1 MLQSEIKSDFPTL
14 NQKINGNDLVYLD
27 NAATTQKPNSVIN
40 SVNEYYKKTNSNIHR
55 GVHTLSQEA
64 TEKYENA
71 RMKIA
76 KFINSTTEK
85 EIIFVRGATEAI
97 NLVANSYVRP
107 LLQPNDQ
114 IIITEMEHHANIV
127 PWQIVCKEKEAELK
141 ILPMNSKGELIV
153 DELEKIITNKTKFM
167 AINHVSNSLG
177 TINDV
182 RKIVE
187 IAHKHNIRILIDGA
201 QAVQHIPIDVKEIDA
216 DFYCFSGHKIYAPT
230 GIGVLYGKK
239 KLLDEM
245 PPYQGGGDMIKSVT
259 FEKTIYNDVPN
270 KFEAGTPN
278 ISGAI
283 GLGTAIDYI
292 QDIGIETIAKH
303 ESDLLNYATEKIKE
317 IKGVRIIG
325 NAKDKASVLSF
336 TMENIH
342 PHDIGTI
349 MDSHGVAI
357 RAGNHCTQP
366 VMDFYSIPA
375 TARASF
381 AIYNDKT
388 DVDKLIS
395 SVKKTMEVFART
407 ILMNCI
413 RKLF

>member
-27 NAATTQKPNSVIN
+27 NAATTQKPKSVIN

-71 RMKIA
+71 RIKIA
-76 KFINSTTEK
+76 KFINSTNEK

-97 NLVANSYVRP
+97 NLVANSYARP

-127 PWQIVCKEKEAELK
+127 PWQIVCKEKKAELK
-141 ILPMNSKGELIV
+141 ILPMNIKGELII
-153 DELEKIITNKTKFM
+153 DELEKMITKKTKFM

-187 IAHKHNIRILIDGA
+187 IAHNHNIRILIDGA

-259 FEKTIYNDVPN
+259 FEKTIYNEVPN

-292 QDIGIETIAKH
+292 QDIGIDNIAKH
-303 ESDLLNYATEKIKE
+303 ESELLNYATEKIKE
-317 IKGVRIIG
+317 IKGVKIIG

-375 TARASF
+375 TARVSF

-395 SVKKTMEVFART
+395 SVKKTMEVFT
-407 ILMNCI
+407 
-413 RKLF
+413 

>member
-27 NAATTQKPNSVIN
+27 NAATTQKPKSVIN

-201 QAVQHIPIDVKEIDA
+201 QAVQHIPIDVKEINA

-230 GIGVLYGKK
+230 GIGILYGKK

-292 QDIGIETIAKH
+292 QDIGIDNIAKH
-303 ESDLLNYATEKIKE
+303 ESDLLNYTTEKIKE
-317 IKGVRIIG
+317 IKGVKIIG

-395 SVKKTMEVFART
+395 SVKKTMEVFA
-407 ILMNCI
+407 
-413 RKLF
+413 

>member
-27 NAATTQKPNSVIN
+27 NAATTQKPKSVIN

-201 QAVQHIPIDVKEIDA
+201 QAVQHIPIDVKEINA

-230 GIGVLYGKK
+230 GIGILYGKK

-292 QDIGIETIAKH
+292 QDIGIDNIAKH

-317 IKGVRIIG
+317 IKGVKIIG

-375 TARASF
+375 TARSSF

-395 SVKKTMEVFART
+395 SVKKTMEVFA
-407 ILMNCI
+407 
-413 RKLF
+413 

>member
-1 MLQSEIKSDFPTL
+1 MLGSDIKSDFPTL
-14 NQKINGNDLVYLD
+14 GQKINGNDLVYLD
-27 NAATTQKPNSVIN
+27 NAATTQKPISVIEA
-40 SVNEYYKKTNSNIHR
+40 VNNYYKKTNSNIHR
-55 GVHTLSQEA
+55 GVHTLSQKA
-64 TEKYENA
+64 TEEYENA
-71 RMKIA
+71 RMKISR
-76 KFINSTTEK
+76 FINSASEK

-97 NLVANSYVRP
+97 NLVANSYVKP
-107 LLQPNDQ
+107 LLNQNEQ
-114 IIITEMEHHANIV
+114 IIITQMEHHANIV
-127 PWQIVCKEKEAELK
+127 PWQLICNEKGAELK
-141 ILPMNSKGELIV
+141 ILPMNKNGELILS
-153 DELEKIITNKTKFM
+153 ELEKLINKKTKFM

-177 TINDV
+177 TVNNV
-182 RKIVE
+182 EKIVK
-187 IAHKHNIRILIDGA
+187 IAHNHGIKILIDGA
-201 QAVQHIPIDVKEIDA
+201 QAVQHIPINMEKIDA

-239 KLLDEM
+239 NLLDKM
-245 PPYQGGGDMIKSVT
+245 PPYQGGGEMIKSVT

-283 GLGTAIDYI
+283 GLGIAIDYI
-292 QDIGIETIAKH
+292 LEIGIENVAKH
-303 ESDLLNYATEKIKE
+303 EADLLDYASQKIRE
-317 IKGVRIIG
+317 VEGVEIIG

-336 TMENIH
+336 IMKNVH

-381 AIYNDKT
+381 AIYNDKK

-395 SVKKTMEVFART
+395 SVRKTMEVFG
-407 ILMNCI
+407 
-413 RKLF
+413 

>member
-317 IKGVRIIG
+317 IKGVKIIG

-395 SVKKTMEVFART
+395 SVKKTMEVFA
-407 ILMNCI
+407 
-413 RKLF
+413 

>member
-27 NAATTQKPNSVIN
+27 NAATTQKPKSVIN

-278 ISGAI
+278 ISGVN

-292 QDIGIETIAKH
+292 QDIGIDNIAKH

-317 IKGVRIIG
+317 IKGVKIIG

-395 SVKKTMEVFART
+395 SVKKTMEVFA
-407 ILMNCI
+407 
-413 RKLF
+413 

>member
-1 MLQSEIKSDFPTL
+1 M
-14 NQKINGNDLVYLD
+14 
-27 NAATTQKPNSVIN
+27 TQLPK
-40 SVNEYYKKTNSNIHR
+40 
-55 GVHTLSQEA
+55 
-64 TEKYENA
+64 
-71 RMKIA
+71 
-76 KFINSTTEK
+76 
-85 EIIFVRGATEAI
+85 
-97 NLVANSYVRP
+97 
-107 LLQPNDQ
+107 DQ

-127 PWQIVCKEKEAELK
+127 PWQMICNEKGAELK
-141 ILPMNSKGELIV
+141 ILPINKKGELIT
-153 DELEKIITNKTKFM
+153 DGLEKLINEKTKFM

-177 TINDV
+177 TVNNI

-187 IAHKHNIRILIDGA
+187 IAHKHKIKILIDGA
-201 QAVQHIPIDVKEIDA
+201 QAVQHIPVDVEQIDA

-230 GIGVLYGKK
+230 GIGVLYGKRD
-239 KLLDEM
+239 LLEEM

-259 FEKTIYNDVPN
+259 FENTIYNDVPN

-292 QDIGIETIAKH
+292 LEIGIENIAKH
-303 ESDLLNYATEKIKE
+303 EANLLNYATEKIKK
-317 IKGVRIIG
+317 IKGVEIIG
-325 NAKDKASVLSF
+325 NAKEKASVLSF

-349 MDSHGVAI
+349 MDSHGLAI

-381 AIYNDKT
+381 AIYNDKN

-395 SVKKTMEVFART
+395 SVKKTMEVFG
-407 ILMNCI
+407 
-413 RKLF
+413 